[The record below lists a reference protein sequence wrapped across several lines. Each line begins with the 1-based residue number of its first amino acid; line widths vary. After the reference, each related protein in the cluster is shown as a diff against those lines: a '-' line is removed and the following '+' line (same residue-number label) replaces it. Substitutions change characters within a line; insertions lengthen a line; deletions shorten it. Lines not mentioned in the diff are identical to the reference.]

1 MKQNKS
7 YNNEYTMVIK
17 TCEGY
22 KALKIYFDDYHKS
35 YKIDR
40 IDEQNY
46 DYYEDEYTEY

>member
-1 MKQNKS
+1 MTQRNN

-22 KALKIYFDDYHKS
+22 KALKIYFDDDNNS
-35 YKIDR
+35 YKIDI

-46 DYYEDEYTEY
+46 DYYESEYTEY

>member
-1 MKQNKS
+1 MKQTKTN
-7 YNNEYTMVIK
+7 NNEYIMVIK

-22 KALKIYFDDYHKS
+22 KTLKVYFDDYRNS

-46 DYYEDEYTEY
+46 DYYEDEYID

>member
-1 MKQNKS
+1 MKQTKTN
-7 YNNEYTMVIK
+7 NNEYTMVIK

-22 KALKIYFDDYHKS
+22 KALKVYFDDYRNS

-46 DYYEDEYTEY
+46 DYYEDEYID

>member
-22 KALKIYFDDYHKS
+22 KALKICFDDFCNS

-46 DYYEDEYTEY
+46 DYYEDKYID